1 MIFNLRITSK
11 RFIRKYPK
19 YSHYYLEICYY
30 KRNGKGEKEWASC
43 ALVTPYEHIKNMNVS
58 LGRNE
63 TYPVWK
69 SDTAQHI
76 RPIQDQQGTDPL
88 DAFLKYFAK

>member
-1 MIFNLRITSK
+1 MSCTENLNEAYNLLLIELKCS
-11 RFIRKYPK
+11 
-19 YSHYYLEICYY
+19 EE
-30 KRNGKGEKEWASC
+30 EKNE
-43 ALVTPYEHIKNMNVS
+43 TMED
-58 LGRNE
+58 GRNE

>member
-1 MIFNLRITSK
+1 
-11 RFIRKYPK
+11 
-19 YSHYYLEICYY
+19 
-30 KRNGKGEKEWASC
+30 
-43 ALVTPYEHIKNMNVS
+43 MNVS